1 MLDPR
6 AKGAICNS
14 SRMTLDP
21 PIHSARETDPY
32 PDGEARYWSVG
43 TARRVRLGLIEM
55 CRALRG
61 FISFRA
67 LYTLYSYSRSRQGSV
82 EVLDNA
88 TVLLEHLIVFECYS
102 EQCKTHAMCSN
113 ILNTIHFCRFQ

>member
-32 PDGEARYWSVG
+32 PEGEARAS
-43 TARRVRLGLIEM
+43 RVRLGLIEM

-88 TVLLEHLIVFECYS
+88 TVLLELLIVFECYS